1 MTSKEE
7 AKLENLVIKIFRESR
22 NNYGT
27 RKIKKQLER
36 KGTKVSRL
44 DAAGGARTIIDEAAI
59 RAVAGYCQGVPR
71 IINSVMTN
79 ALILGTQLNKTCIDT
94 EVILSA
100 CNNLMLG

>member
-36 KGTKVSRL
+36 MNKGFTSKNRAHNEKVCP
-44 DAAGGARTIIDEAAI
+44 DI
-59 RAVAGYCQGVPR
+59 
-71 IINSVMTN
+71 
-79 ALILGTQLNKTCIDT
+79 
-94 EVILSA
+94 
-100 CNNLMLG
+100 